1 MSPSGK
7 LGSSVLITHG
17 FAPDTVLDCRS
28 LWAAGLYI
36 QLELSDLAGSGT
48 LPKLWTSL
56 MAFLKLQGGALFSES
71 LFLFFMI

>member
-17 FAPDTVLDCRS
+17 FAPDTVVDCRS

-48 LPKLWTSL
+48 LPKL
-56 MAFLKLQGGALFSES
+56 
-71 LFLFFMI
+71 